1 MKGLSI
7 SLFLVIFIFGSS
19 IDANAQRDK
28 RSDKDDERSSAFYD
42 NFWWGANAG
51 LQFTGG
57 NQSSFFLVSLEPML
71 GYKLDKNGN
80 FSVGPRLSAE
90 YTSVRY
96 LANTDKVN
104 SLNFGGGLFARA
116 KVYRGY
122 FAHVEY
128 EKVNQRRPTTNAIGQ
143 IFIDNE
149 GQIQTER
156 NFIDNYFIGGGIRQ
170 GGDRTAFEI
179 LILFNLNQQD
189 DFFQQQPVE
198 YRTGFTVNF

>member
-7 SLFLVIFIFGSS
+7 SLFLVIFILGST
-19 IDANAQRDK
+19 IDAQAQRDK
-28 RSDKDDERSSAFYD
+28 RSDEKESSSAFYD

-57 NQSSFFLVSLEPML
+57 NQFSYFSVSLEPML
-71 GYKLDKNGN
+71 GYKLDKNGT

-96 LANTDKVN
+96 ASNTNKVN
-104 SLNFGGGLFARA
+104 SFDFGGGLFARA

-122 FAHVEY
+122 FIHTEY
-128 EKVNQRRPTTNAIGQ
+128 EKVNQKRPVTNNIGQ
-143 IFIDNE
+143 IFVNNDGNV
-149 GQIQTER
+149 QTER
-156 NFIDNYFIGGGIRQ
+156 VWRDNYFLGGGLRQ

-179 LILFNLNQQD
+179 LILINLKPEEGA
-189 DFFQQQPVE
+189 FQQEPIE